1 MSLGFSA
8 NKKCKRRNAKVSQT
22 FFAKFCIF
30 HENELSEKMRKR
42 CFLKIL
48 RKIVARKKS
57 ATAIAATIKNC
68 AKKLWNSLL
77 RAQYK
82 KLYFIIS
89 LQYFFRS
96 FPLKIFAFVF
106 LYEIFAFLIS
116 RKFRI
121 FSRNRF
127 RENEMQKI
135 ATFSTKNSFFFCKK
149 C

>member
-1 MSLGFSA
+1 
-8 NKKCKRRNAKVSQT
+8 
-22 FFAKFCIF
+22 
-30 HENELSEKMRKR
+30 MRKR

-48 RKIVARKKS
+48 RKIVARIKS

-89 LQYFFRS
+89 LPYFFRS
-96 FPLKIFAFVF
+96 FPLKTFAFVF

-135 ATFSTKNSFFFCKK
+135 ATFSTKNRFFFAQNAKFSRNTVPFLLETLSKSYQCYKEESK
-149 C
+149 S